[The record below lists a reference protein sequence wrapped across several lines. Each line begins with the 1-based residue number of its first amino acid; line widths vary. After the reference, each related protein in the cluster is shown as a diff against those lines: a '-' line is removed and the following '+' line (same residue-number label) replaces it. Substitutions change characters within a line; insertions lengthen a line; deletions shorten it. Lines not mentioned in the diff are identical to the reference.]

1 MTEFACF
8 DSRPEAFRP
17 DRMAASAKGA
27 SAQED
32 TDEEPLA
39 GLEGSRE
46 HSKDDFVGV
55 TISSRA
61 SPLRPSIFSQ

>member
-8 DSRPEAFRP
+8 DFRPEACRP
-17 DRMAASAKGA
+17 DRMAV

-39 GLEGSRE
+39 ALEGSRE
-46 HSKDDFVGV
+46 RSRDDLVGV
-55 TISSRA
+55 TISDGA
-61 SPLRPSIFSQ
+61 SPLRLSIFSQ